1 MPQQFAQSQHQN
13 SDTSENQKQ
22 QCSEKMTSLR
32 HQQDALDAVLDD
44 ISSTLETDAE
54 EYVSSFVQKGGE

>member
-1 MPQQFAQSQHQN
+1 MPQQSTQSQHQN
-13 SDTSENQKQ
+13 SETSEVQEQ
-22 QCSEKMTSLR
+22 QCFEKMTSVQ
-32 HQQDALDAVLDD
+32 HQQDALDAVIDD

>member
-13 SDTSENQKQ
+13 SDTSEDHEQ
-22 QCSEKMTSLR
+22 QSCQNMTSVQ

-44 ISSTLETDAE
+44 ISSTLENDAE

>member
-1 MPQQFAQSQHQN
+1 MPQQFTQPQRQN
-13 SDTSENQKQ
+13 SGASENQEQ
-22 QCSEKMTSLR
+22 QHPETMPSVQ